1 MTLQDVSEYLFYG
14 GGILFVLSIIIQ
26 IAPIKINPW
35 SWLARCIGRAI
46 NKDVIE
52 KVDEIDKKVIGLE
65 QKTDER
71 NATLCRTHI
80 LRFGDETLHGVPHSY
95 EHYQQIMIDIDTY
108 EKYCGDHPNYKNN
121 VAVQTIKHIKHMYQQ
136 HLEEN
141 SFL

>member
-1 MTLQDVSEYLFYG
+1 MTLQDLSEYLFYG

-52 KVDEIDKKVIGLE
+52 KVDEIDKKVIILE

-80 LRFGDETLHGVPHSY
+80 LRFGDEILHGVPHSY

-108 EKYCGDHPNYKNN
+108 EKYCGDHPNYKNKN
-121 VAVQTIKHIKHMYQQ
+121 LLFYSFQQ
-136 HLEEN
+136 IHH
-141 SFL
+141 FLNNHNLF

>member
-80 LRFGDETLHGVPHSY
+80 LRFGDIAWS
-95 EHYQQIMIDIDTY
+95 
-108 EKYCGDHPNYKNN
+108 
-121 VAVQTIKHIKHMYQQ
+121 
-136 HLEEN
+136 
-141 SFL
+141 SS